1 MALTV
6 FSAVP
11 SRRAA
16 SETPA
21 DRDRVV
27 DLVRAVSLVMVVAGH
42 SIMAVVAWPGGVPV
56 LGNLLAAY
64 PWTQILTWVLQI
76 MPLFFF
82 AGGAA
87 SAISWDRHRARGGQY
102 PAWIWARADRL
113 LRPAFVYLVVAGVVA
128 AVVTALAPPAASEP
142 LMNLLTQLLWF
153 LGVYLIVT
161 ALTPLFVPTT
171 PVRAALVVLALL
183 AACGLVDVARFF
195 AGIPAV
201 VGLLNFVIV
210 WTVPAYLGSMRS
222 HGVIARAPRWAIAL
236 VALACVGAN
245 LALIAHGP
253 WPLSMVG
260 MPGAEVSNMAPP
272 TVVLALHSVVLVCVV
287 TLLDGPLQRLAAVPA
302 VWRPATWVNLVAMT
316 IYLWHLPVLV
326 AVTTLAHTLSLD
338 RPVRLGDDGWPV
350 PDGWGYLLGSLVL
363 WAVYAV
369 GVWAVVRLMWPFE
382 HAPLLWW
389 DAAPRSTAPS
399 LRTAT
404 WVAALGCVGVGAS
417 TLVLSGTG
425 LAGFPWRIVDY
436 AGLPLSAAGAIIA
449 LLGSGLAIRWA
460 GAPRREVAAAS

>member
-6 FSAVP
+6 FAPVP

-16 SETPA
+16 AETPQ

-27 DLVRAVSLVMVVAGH
+27 DLVRAVSLVVVVAGH
-42 SIMAVVAWPGGVPV
+42 SIMAVVAWPGGVPL

-64 PWTQILTWVLQI
+64 PWTQVLTWVLQI

-87 SAISWDRHRARGGQY
+87 SAISWQRHRARGGEY

-113 LRPAFVYLVVAGVVA
+113 LRPAFVYLAVAGVVA
-128 AVVTALAPPAASEP
+128 AVVTAVAAPATSEP

-171 PVRAALVVLALL
+171 LLRSALVVVALL
-183 AACGLVDVARFF
+183 VACSAIDAGRFF
-195 AGIPAV
+195 AGIPAA

-210 WTVPAYLGSMRS
+210 WAVPAYLGSMRS
-222 HGVIARAPRWAIAL
+222 HRVLDRVPRWGIAL
-236 VALACVGAN
+236 VALACVALN
-245 LALIAHGP
+245 LVLIAHGP

-287 TLLDGPLQRLAAVPA
+287 TLLDAPLARLATVPA
-302 VWRPATWVNLVAMT
+302 AWRPATWVNLVAMT
-316 IYLWHLPVLV
+316 LYLWHLPVLV
-326 AVTTLAHTLSLD
+326 TVATLAHVLALD
-338 RPVRLGDDGWPV
+338 RPVRIGQDGWPV
-350 PDGWGYLLGSLVL
+350 PDGWGYLLGSLAF

-382 HAPLLWW
+382 HAPLVWW
-389 DAAPRSTAPS
+389 DAAPRSRAPS
-399 LRTAT
+399 TRTAS
-404 WVAALGCVGVGAS
+404 WVAAVGCVGVGIS

-436 AGLPLSAAGAIIA
+436 AGLPLSAAGALVA
-449 LLGSGLAIRWA
+449 LLLSGLAIRWA
-460 GAPRREVAAAS
+460 GAPRTRV

>member
-6 FSAVP
+6 FAPVP

-16 SETPA
+16 AQTPE

-27 DLVRAVSLVMVVAGH
+27 DLVRAVSLVVVVAGH
-42 SIMAVVAWPGGVPV
+42 SIMAVVAWPGGVPL

-64 PWTQILTWVLQI
+64 PWTQALTWVLQI

-87 SAISWDRHRARGGQY
+87 SAISWDRHRARGGEY

-113 LRPAFVYLVVAGVVA
+113 LRPAFVYLAVAGVIA
-128 AVVTALAPPAASEP
+128 AVVTAVAAPATSEP

-171 PVRAALVVLALL
+171 PLRAALVVVALL
-183 AACGLVDVARFF
+183 LACGTVDASRFF

-210 WTVPAYLGSMRS
+210 WAVPAYLGSMRS
-222 HGVIARAPRWAIAL
+222 HRVLDRVPRWVVGL
-236 VALACVGAN
+236 VALVCVALN
-245 LALIAHGP
+245 LVLIAHGP

-287 TLLDGPLQRLAAVPA
+287 TLLDGPLARLASVPS

-316 IYLWHLPVLV
+316 LYLWHLPVLV
-326 AVTTLAHTLSLD
+326 AVTTLAHLLGLD
-338 RPVRLGDDGWPV
+338 RPVRLGADGWPV
-350 PDGWGYLLGSLVL
+350 PDGWGYLLGSLL
-363 WAVYAV
+363 FWAVYAV

-382 HAPLLWW
+382 HAPLVWW
-389 DAAPRSTAPS
+389 DAAPRSRAPS
-399 LRTAT
+399 TRTASS
-404 WVAALGCVGVGAS
+404 VAAIGCVGVGIS

-436 AGLPLSAAGAIIA
+436 AGLPLSAAGAIVA
-449 LLGSGLAIRWA
+449 LLLSGLAIRWA
-460 GAPRREVAAAS
+460 GAPRSRM

>member
-16 SETPA
+16 AETPA

-64 PWTQILTWVLQI
+64 PWTQLLTWVLQI

-87 SAISWDRHRARGGQY
+87 SAISWDRHRARGGEY

-113 LRPAFVYLVVAGVVA
+113 LRPAFVYLVVAGIVA
-128 AVVTALAPPAASEP
+128 AVVTAFAPPAASEP

-171 PVRAALVVLALL
+171 PVRAALVVVALL

-210 WTVPAYLGSMRS
+210 WAVPAYLGSMRS
-222 HGVIARAPRWAIAL
+222 HGVLARVPRWAIAL
-236 VALACVGAN
+236 VALSCVGAN
-245 LALIAHGP
+245 LVLIAHGP

-272 TVVLALHSVVLVCVV
+272 TVALALHSVVLVCVV
-287 TLLDGPLQRLAAVPA
+287 TLLDGALQRLAAVPA

-316 IYLWHLPVLV
+316 LYLWHLPVLV

-363 WAVYAV
+363 WTVYAV

-382 HAPLLWW
+382 HAPLVWW
-389 DAAPRSTAPS
+389 DAPPRSTAPS
-399 LRTAT
+399 LRAAT
-404 WVAALGCVGVGAS
+404 WVAALGCVGVGVS

-436 AGLPLSAAGAIIA
+436 AGLPLSAAGAIVA
-449 LLGSGLAIRWA
+449 LLVSGLAIRWA
-460 GAPRREVAAAS
+460 GAPRR

>member
-1 MALTV
+1 MALAV

-16 SETPA
+16 AETPP

-64 PWTQILTWVLQI
+64 PWTQVLTWVLQI

-87 SAISWDRHRARGGQY
+87 SAISWDRHRARGGGY

-128 AVVTALAPPAASEP
+128 ALVTAVAAPATSEP

-171 PVRAALVVLALL
+171 PARAGLVVVALL
-183 AACGLVDVARFF
+183 AACGLVDAARFF

-210 WTVPAYLGSMRS
+210 WAVPAYLGTMRS
-222 HGVIARAPRWAIAL
+222 HGVLARVPRSVIAL
-236 VALACVGAN
+236 VAVGCVGLN

-272 TVVLALHSVVLVCVV
+272 TVVLALHSVVLVCLV
-287 TLLDGPLQRLAAVPA
+287 TLLDRPLARLASHEP
-302 VWRPATWVNLVAMT
+302 VWRRATWVNLVAMT
-316 IYLWHLPVLV
+316 LYLWHLPVLV
-326 AVTTLAHTLSLD
+326 AVTTLAHVLSLD

-350 PDGWGYLLGSLVL
+350 PDGWGYLLGSIVF

-382 HAPLLWW
+382 HAPLVWW
-389 DAAPRSTAPS
+389 DAAPRTRAPS
-399 LRTAT
+399 LRTAS
-404 WVAALGCVGVGAS
+404 WAAALGCVGVGVS

-436 AGLPLSAAGAIIA
+436 AGLPLSAAGAIVA
-449 LLGSGLAIRWA
+449 LLVSGLAIRWA
-460 GAPRREVAAAS
+460 GAPRVAAHVGV